1 MSAECPKCGAHLVGV
16 AKQDALGAPVL
27 DYECPVCE
35 LAKART
41 EIERLR
47 AEYACFQDLAGKNVA
62 KMLREADRLKAE
74 ISDHAEWAK
83 AFAADPKNA
92 EIVYAQDELGVL
104 REAVRL
110 AKEALSQY
118 ERILRMA
125 RNGATQV
132 EPGHTC
138 GPEGNCDTEC
148 MAAAYDAQFLHE
160 RRKAWMALRKHLTD
174 HGLLRKNATDKKP
187 PGARY
192 GMDEN
197 EFRAWEQASDEVYD
211 PESRSDEREE
221 GEGK

>member
-92 EIVYAQDELGVL
+92 EVVYAQDELGALRVAVTLTDELVKHVGNVL
-104 REAVRL
+104 VAAFGVGDKGLLEEKMNAM
-110 AKEALSQY
+110 
-118 ERILRMA
+118 ILPF
-125 RNGATQV
+125 N
-132 EPGHTC
+132 
-138 GPEGNCDTEC
+138 
-148 MAAAYDAQFLHE
+148 
-160 RRKAWMALRKHLTD
+160 ALRKHLTD
-174 HGLLRKNATDKKP
+174 HGLLRKNAKDKKP
-187 PGARY
+187 PDARY

-221 GEGK
+221 GEGE

>member
-92 EIVYAQDELGVL
+92 EVVYAQDELGALRVAVTLTDELVKHVGNVL
-104 REAVRL
+104 VAAFDVGDKGLLEEKMNAM
-110 AKEALSQY
+110 
-118 ERILRMA
+118 ILPF
-125 RNGATQV
+125 N
-132 EPGHTC
+132 
-138 GPEGNCDTEC
+138 
-148 MAAAYDAQFLHE
+148 
-160 RRKAWMALRKHLTD
+160 ALRKHLTN
-174 HGLLRKNATDKKP
+174 HNLLRKNAKDKKP
-187 PGARY
+187 PDARY